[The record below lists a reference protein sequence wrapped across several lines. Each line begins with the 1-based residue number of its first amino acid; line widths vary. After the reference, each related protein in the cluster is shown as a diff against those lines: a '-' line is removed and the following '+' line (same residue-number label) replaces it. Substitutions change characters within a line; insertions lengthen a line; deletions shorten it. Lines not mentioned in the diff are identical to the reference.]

1 MLELD
6 WGCHEQALGGYRA
19 QKRKSVKEMQAEST
33 TTLLL
38 LLLTLS
44 KFEIN
49 LQWLSFVYKFYIAS
63 DEFF

>member
-6 WGCHEQALGGYRA
+6 CGCHEQALGGYRA

-49 LQWLSFVYKFYIAS
+49 LQ
-63 DEFF
+63 